1 MVTKLSNQI
10 VGAAAV
16 NAIPLMH
23 QRTALV
29 GLEWHRVEKVI
40 LDQSVTIFF
49 LDLFD
54 MVLEKRKWVTKL
66 SWSRQFRL
74 AINVAGKQCQILLI
88 SYERNSH
95 VA

>member
-10 VGAAAV
+10 VDAAAV

-29 GLEWHRVEKVI
+29 GLEWHRAEKVI

-54 MVLEKRKWVTKL
+54 LVLEKRKWVTKL
-66 SWSRQFRL
+66 S
-74 AINVAGKQCQILLI
+74 
-88 SYERNSH
+88 
-95 VA
+95 